1 MVNRF
6 LKVAHLPLAFENVDS
21 FLIWVSRNHRME
33 KTVWVNN
40 ASPALI
46 AEAEIAKVWV
56 SCHTQGF
63 AIRRANLN
71 VSLAHDSDIL

>member
-1 MVNRF
+1 
-6 LKVAHLPLAFENVDS
+6 
-21 FLIWVSRNHRME
+21 ME